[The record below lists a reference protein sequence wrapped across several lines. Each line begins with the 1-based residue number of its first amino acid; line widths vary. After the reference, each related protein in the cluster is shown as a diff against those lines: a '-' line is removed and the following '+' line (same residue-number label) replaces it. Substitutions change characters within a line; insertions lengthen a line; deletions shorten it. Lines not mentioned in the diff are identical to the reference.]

1 MSIIRMPYGS
11 RDRVSLSGFDP
22 SMTVQSDKDSCD
34 VNLIIRQYDRTGVL
48 TSVNEATPQFVD
60 VGVHDYKESID
71 FVMAAQEA
79 FDSLPAAVRKRF
91 NGSPAEYLD
100 FVNSSDNRSEA
111 VELGLIDPDPV
122 PPSPIDV
129 RVIPDP
135 TPSE

>member
-11 RDRVSLSGFDP
+11 RDRVSMSVFDP
-22 SMTVQSDKDSCD
+22 SMTVQSEKDSCD

-48 TSVNEATPQFVD
+48 TSINEATPQFGD
-60 VGVHDYKESID
+60 VAVHDYKESID
-71 FVMAAQEA
+71 FVMAAQKA

-111 VELGLIDPDPV
+111 IELGLVDPDPA

-129 RVIPDP
+129 RVIPEP